1 MYKTIQTTLYVRN
14 CEITCTY
21 IHVHAP
27 GKMNYYYIRIA
38 ILCICL
44 FVCIKTERMGGKM
57 SNVVFPSIVIF

>member
-38 ILCICL
+38 ILCVCL
-44 FVCIKTERMGGKM
+44 FVCNGGKM